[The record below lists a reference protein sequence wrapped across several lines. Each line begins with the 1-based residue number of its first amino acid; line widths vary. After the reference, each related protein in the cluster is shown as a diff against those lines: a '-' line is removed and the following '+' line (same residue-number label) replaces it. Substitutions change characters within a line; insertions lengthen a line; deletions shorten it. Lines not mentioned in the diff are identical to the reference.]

1 MEMATHPHHADRP
14 TVQVRVVG
22 DDAGGPLLPMVV
34 VEALVAGMVS
44 FLSMEMIASPW
55 IYASSLV
62 QIQPPDSFLEVDQL
76 KMYAM

>member
-1 MEMATHPHHADRP
+1 M
-14 TVQVRVVG
+14 RVVG

-34 VEALVAGMVS
+34 KALVSGMVS

-55 IYASSLV
+55 IYASSPV

-76 KMYAM
+76 KMCAM

>member
-1 MEMATHPHHADRP
+1 M
-14 TVQVRVVG
+14 RVVG

-34 VEALVAGMVS
+34 KALVAGMVS

-55 IYASSLV
+55 IYASSPV

-76 KMYAM
+76 KMCAM

>member
-1 MEMATHPHHADRP
+1 MATHPHHADRP

-34 VEALVAGMVS
+34 VVEALVAGMVS

-55 IYASSLV
+55 IYASSPV

>member
-1 MEMATHPHHADRP
+1 MATHPHHADRP

-55 IYASSLV
+55 IYASSPV

-76 KMYAM
+76 KMCAM

>member
-14 TVQVRVVG
+14 TVQMRVVG

-34 VEALVAGMVS
+34 ALVAGMVS

-55 IYASSLV
+55 IYASSPV

-76 KMYAM
+76 KMCAM

>member
-34 VEALVAGMVS
+34 EALVAGMVS

-55 IYASSLV
+55 IYASSPV

-76 KMYAM
+76 KMCAM

>member
-34 VEALVAGMVS
+34 EALVAGMVS
-44 FLSMEMIASPW
+44 FLSMEMIASSW
-55 IYASSLV
+55 IYASSPV
-62 QIQPPDSFLEVDQL
+62 QIQPPDSFLKFDQL
-76 KMYAM
+76 KMCAM